1 MIKCVRVFRR
11 VVRVDCSFIEKESCD
26 PFSKISLHI
35 LTLHIITIR
44 GKSSKLSSS
53 SRRRRIR
60 NRRKEVDHDQA
71 RTRTSSWNFIFR
83 IGARQAPEHLRLLI
97 LINLCY
103 YLCTAFEL
111 LKSRSCLKPNW
122 CMFNIL
128 DLRTSLPP
136 SQLDRSNQNV

>member
-11 VVRVDCSFIEKESCD
+11 VVRVDCNFIEKESCD

-44 GKSSKLSSS
+44 RKSSKLSSS

-60 NRRKEVDHDQA
+60 KRRKEVDHDQA

-83 IGARQAPEHLRLLI
+83 IGARQAPKHLRLLI

-128 DLRTSLPP
+128 NLMTSLPP
-136 SQLDRSNQNV
+136 QLDRSNQNV

>member
-1 MIKCVRVFRR
+1 MIATLSKRE
-11 VVRVDCSFIEKESCD
+11 VVIHFLKYLCIYW
-26 PFSKISLHI
+26 
-35 LTLHIITIR
+35 LHIITIR

-128 DLRTSLPP
+128 DLRRSLPP